1 MRRGLELAKA
11 YQFHPGYAIYE
22 PAFLRLGAAL
32 ERAYP
37 GVPQPIYR
45 FMFSTGFSFGFPPES
60 IGLDANLH
68 LLAREAAHAPWM
80 IAGLDVDIVPLIEY
94 AVYRDG
100 HVRVGLEDAPFGTT
114 KTNVQWVDEA
124 VVRIKAAGGGLATA
138 KEIRGLMADRGGG
151 TDTSNA

>member
-80 IAGLDVDIVPLIEY
+80 IAGLDVDILPLVEY
-94 AVYRDG
+94 AVQRGG
-100 HVRVGLEDAPFGTT
+100 HVRVGLEDAPLGTST
-114 KTNVQWVDEA
+114 TNLQWVDAA
-124 VVRIKAAGGGLATA
+124 VMRINAAGGMLASA
-138 KEIRGLMADRGGG
+138 NDIRRLMAGRTGGG
-151 TDTSNA
+151 HNART